1 MIDRMLKSLILGS
14 IVPPIFQNS
23 LFVKP
28 TPYNG
33 VPGTGYAYTCVSN
46 PTIESAEKKIAALEG
61 AEGAL

>member
-1 MIDRMLKSLILGS
+1 MIDRTLKSLILS
-14 IVPPIFQNS
+14 YVVPPIFQNS

-28 TPYNG
+28 TSYNG
-33 VPGTGYAYTCVSN
+33 VADTGYAYTRVSN